1 MRNTLIQVA
10 ARVTYNIPKFF
21 CAHFFRANVT
31 QKHLADKLK
40 AERAESG
47 AIEEGI

>member
-1 MRNTLIQVA
+1 M
-10 ARVTYNIPKFF
+10 TYNIPKFF
-21 CAHFFRANVT
+21 CAQFFKANMT

-40 AERAESG
+40 AERAGSG